1 VAEPSWLAGL
11 LAAVMI
17 ATAAYCAV
25 RLAVAWRRRR
35 PTAYD
40 VDAAHVLMG
49 VAMAGMLVPR
59 LNPFGDA
66 GWRVIFGGAA
76 AWFAVRAV
84 RQYLG
89 PRAEWPRARRPRA
102 EWRRTG
108 RRVYHGH
115 YLHHVLASGAMLY
128 MFAYAAGSA
137 GAAPGLPM
145 VGSSMP
151 GMPGTAEVAGSSPAA
166 AGFPSLTLGL
176 ALALFA
182 GVIWAVDR
190 TLAWP
195 IPAPVPVPTTAA
207 TAGNPVAAAR
217 NEAGPDRNPLGPA
230 DNPAAPLRPAMSPRL
245 AACCEIVMGVTMSY
259 MLITML

>member
-1 VAEPSWLAGL
+1 MAGPSWLAGP

-17 ATAAYCAV
+17 ATAVYCV
-25 RLAVAWRRRR
+25 SRLAVAWRRRR
-35 PTAYD
+35 PADCD

-66 GWRVIFGGAA
+66 GWEVVFGVAA
-76 AWFAVRAV
+76 AWFGARAV

-89 PRAEWPRARRPRA
+89 Q
-102 EWRRTG
+102 RTG
-108 RRVYHGH
+108 RCRAGQHV
-115 YLHHVLASGAMLY
+115 HHVHHLLTSAAMLY
-128 MFAYAAGSA
+128 MLACAAGPA
-137 GAAPGLPM
+137 GVAVAAPGM
-145 VGSSMP
+145 A
-151 GMPGTAEVAGSSPAA
+151 GMPGSPTYA

-182 GVIWAVDR
+182 GVIWAADR
-190 TLAWP
+190 LLAAP
-195 IPAPVPVPTTAA
+195 APAAASARTTTMGTIPAAVAA
-207 TAGNPVAAAR
+207 TGNPGAR
-217 NEAGPDRNPLGPA
+217 VG
-230 DNPAAPLRPAMSPRL
+230 APMSPRL

>member
-1 VAEPSWLAGL
+1 VAGPSWLAGL

-35 PTAYD
+35 PTAHD
-40 VDAAHVLMG
+40 VDAVHVLMG

-66 GWRVIFGGAA
+66 GWKVIFGGAA
-76 AWFAVRAV
+76 AWFAMRAV

-89 PRAEWPRARRPRA
+89 PRSEWPRAGRPRA
-102 EWRRTG
+102 GMPRTG
-108 RRVYHGH
+108 SRGHQVH
-115 YLHHVLASGAMLY
+115 YLHHLLASGAMLY
-128 MFAYAAGSA
+128 MLACAIGSA
-137 GAAPGLPM
+137 GAALGLPM

-151 GMPGTAEVAGSSPAA
+151 GMPGTAEVAGSAQA
-166 AGFPSLTLGL
+166 VTGFPSLTLGL

-190 TLAWP
+190 VLSSPTSIAASGL
-195 IPAPVPVPTTAA
+195 TTAA
-207 TAGNPVAAAR
+207 LALTPAAAQTPADVPAAVAAA
-217 NEAGPDRNPLGPA
+217 G
-230 DNPAAPLRPAMSPRL
+230 NPAAPVRPAMSPRL
-245 AACCEIVMGVTMSY
+245 AACCEIVMGVTMGY
-259 MLITML
+259 MPITML